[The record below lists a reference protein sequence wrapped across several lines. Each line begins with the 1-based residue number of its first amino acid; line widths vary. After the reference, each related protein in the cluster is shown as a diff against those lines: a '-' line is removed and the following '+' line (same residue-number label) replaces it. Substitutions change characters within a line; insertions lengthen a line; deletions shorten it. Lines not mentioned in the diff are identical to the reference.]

1 MLSTEGNVVAD
12 SKPANACNKC
22 GREMKPAPAKL
33 RADGE
38 QTYCGYLP
46 CACDKRI
53 MTNFGVVYPKTE
65 EHNMLLESGQFSYS
79 DLL

>member
-1 MLSTEGNVVAD
+1 MEKEMKIEVKCD
-12 SKPANACNKC
+12 KC
-22 GREMKPAPAKL
+22 GVNMVPAPSKL

-53 MTNFGVVYPKTE
+53 MTDLGVVYPGTD
-65 EHNMLLESGQFSYS
+65 EHRMLIISGRFNIS